1 MSSVSYRLP
10 PTERAKAEKY
20 KRLRVASGAID
31 KSPYVLF
38 QERYF
43 NDPVGFVENCIVL
56 PKNGT
61 IADYQADTMNVLV
74 SNYRSSIRA
83 SHGTG
88 KTCLAAWVVHWFALT
103 RDGMDWK
110 IPCTASAWRQLTK
123 FLFPEI
129 HKWARYI
136 KWEAVGR
143 RPYNERTELLSL
155 SLHLRTGEAFA
166 LASDNS
172 ALIEGAHA
180 EQLLYIFDESK
191 VVPDETWDSAE
202 GAFSVGSCFWLA
214 VSTPG
219 EPIGRFYDIHSRK
232 PGYEDWS
239 ARHVRMEEAIAA
251 GRMSQAWADQRKAQ
265 WGENSPVYKNR
276 VLGEFASSGEDS
288 VIPLDA
294 VERSN
299 QRWQELKENNQF
311 GKLTHI
317 SVDVGRGGDPSVV
330 GLRHGRAIKELR
342 HYNVADTMQITGVV
356 AGLLRKSRK
365 VDSTFKEIDD
375 TIIMSAE
382 VIAIVDVIGIG
393 AGVYDRLREEYP
405 NLIHSLIPFVAS
417 QKSNVVDST
426 GEVGFAD
433 LRSAGWWT
441 LRDLLISDEIDL
453 PPDDKLTGDLT
464 APRWKLQSGGKIKVE
479 SKDDIRKRIGRS
491 TDDGDVV
498 MQAFAP
504 VINPTGMDLIGFI

>member
-1 MSSVSYRLP
+1 MSLLSLP
-10 PTERAKAEKY
+10 LIERAKAE
-20 KRLRVASGAID
+20 RHRRERVASGAVT
-31 KSPYVLF
+31 KSAYKLF
-38 QERYF
+38 QEKYF
-43 NDPVGFVENCIVL
+43 YDPVNFVKDCINL
-56 PKNGT
+56 PKNNE
-61 IADYQADTMNVLV
+61 IADYQADALNGLA
-74 SNYRSSIRA
+74 NYYRFSIR
-83 SHGTG
+83 SCHGVG
-88 KTCLAAWVVHWFALT
+88 KTALAAWAVNWFALT

-110 IPCTASAWRQLTK
+110 IACTASAWRQLTK

-136 KWEAVGR
+136 KWDTVGR
-143 RPYNERTELLSL
+143 KPYNERTELLSL
-155 SLHLRTGEAFA
+155 SLHLKTGEAFA

-191 VVPDETWDSAE
+191 VVPDATWDSAE
-202 GAFSVGSCFWLA
+202 GAFSIGSCYWLA

-232 PGYEDWS
+232 PGYEDWH
-239 ARHVRMEEAIAA
+239 ARHVTMEEAIKA

-276 VLGEFASSGEDS
+276 VLGEFATAGEDS

-299 QRWQELKENNQF
+299 QRWQELKDKDDF
-311 GKLTHI
+311 GELTHI
-317 SVDVGRGGDPSVV
+317 SVDVGRGGDPSVM

-342 HYNVADTMQITGVV
+342 HYNVADTMHIAGATAGMLKKSKEKELIVKAIIDIIGV
-356 AGLLRKSRK
+356 
-365 VDSTFKEIDD
+365 
-375 TIIMSAE
+375 
-382 VIAIVDVIGIG
+382 G
-393 AGVYDRLREEYP
+393 AGVYDRLREDEDFSH
-405 NLIHSLIPFVAS
+405 NLIPFIAS
-417 QKSNVVDST
+417 QKTNVVDST

-441 LRDLLISDEIDL
+441 LRDLLIADEIDL
-453 PPDDKLTGDLT
+453 PSDDKLTGDLT
-464 APRWKLQSGGKIKVE
+464 APKWKLQSGGKIKVE

-491 TDDGDVV
+491 TDDGDAV

-504 VINPTGMDLIGFI
+504 VIKPTGMDLIGFI